1 MQSMNTIDYAT
12 ATATQL
18 VEALAARQ
26 VGALELCDAAIA
38 RIEARDGEINAVVV
52 RDFER
57 AREQARA
64 ADEALAR
71 GERRPLLGVPMTVKE
86 AFNVAGLPATWGFEF
101 AKAMPVTQDA
111 VAVSRLKAAGAVILG
126 KTNVALALGE
136 WQSVNPV
143 YGRTLNPLDTTRSPG
158 GSSGG
163 SAAAVAA
170 GMVPLELGSDIGGSI
185 RVPAHFCGLYGHK
198 PSVGLLPGR
207 GHDFPGAPSGAADVI
222 AVIGPLARSAD
233 DIELALDVLAGPDVD
248 DAPAWRLEL
257 PPARHVQPTG
267 LRVLVMTTHP
277 CAHASAEVQAAVE
290 RTADRLARA
299 GAQVSRGSE
308 LLPDLEAMHKLYAA
322 MLKTIVTRG
331 APDAPP
337 SIPSHEWLTLLDRRA
352 RLRET
357 WRKLF
362 ASFDIVLCPPF
373 GTAAFPHIPGPIDWQ
388 TTTVDIDGEP
398 TPYHHQLAW
407 AGAATFAGL
416 PATVAPAGKTAD
428 GMPIGVQ
435 IIGPLL
441 EDRTPIAVARWLQL
455 NP

>member
-1 MQSMNTIDYAT
+1 MNSTDFAT

-38 RIEARDGEINAVVV
+38 RIEQRDGDINAVVV
-52 RDFER
+52 RDFDR

-64 ADEALAR
+64 ADAALAR
-71 GERRPLLGVPMTVKE
+71 GERGALLGVPMTVKE
-86 AFNVAGLPATWGFEF
+86 SFNVAGLPTTWGFEF
-101 AKAMPVTQDA
+101 ARNIPVKQDA

-136 WQSVNPV
+136 WQSANPV

-163 SAAAVAA
+163 GAAAVAS

-198 PSVGLLPGR
+198 PSAGLLPSR

-248 DAPAWRLEL
+248 DAAAWRLSL
-257 PPARHVQPTG
+257 PPARHVQPNG

-277 CAHASAEVQAAVE
+277 CARASAEVQTAVE
-290 RTADRLARA
+290 QTAQRLARA
-299 GAQVSRGSE
+299 GAQVSHGSE
-308 LLPDLEAMHKLYAA
+308 LLPDLEALHKLYAA

-337 SIPSHEWLTLLDRRA
+337 SVPAHEWLTMLDRRA
-352 RLRET
+352 QLRAT

-362 ASFDIVLCPPF
+362 ATFDIVLCPPF
-373 GTAAFPHIPGPIDWQ
+373 GTAAFPHIEGPIDWR
-388 TTTVDIDGEP
+388 TTMLDVDGQA
-398 TPYHHQLAW
+398 TLYHEQLAW
-407 AGAATFAGL
+407 AGAATLAGL
-416 PATVAPAGKTAD
+416 PATVAPVGKGAG
-428 GMPIGVQ
+428 GLPIGAQ

-441 EDRTPIAVARWLQL
+441 EDRTSIAVARWLQQ

>member
-1 MQSMNTIDYAT
+1 MNLDYAT

-18 VEALAARQ
+18 VDALATRQ

-38 RIEARDGEINAVVV
+38 RIEALDGEINAVVV

-64 ADEALAR
+64 ADVALGKGAR
-71 GERRPLLGVPMTVKE
+71 GALLGVPMTVKE
-86 AFNVAGLPATWGFEF
+86 SFNVAGLPTTWGLEF
-101 AKAMPVTQDA
+101 AKQIPVKQDA

-143 YGRTLNPLDTTRSPG
+143 YGRTLNPLDTSRSPG

-163 SAAAVAA
+163 AAAAVAS
-170 GMVPLELGSDIGGSI
+170 GMVPLEVGSDIGGSI
-185 RVPAHFCGLYGHK
+185 RVPAHFCGVYGHK

-207 GHDFPGAPSGAADVI
+207 GHDFPGAASAVADVI

-233 DIELALDVLAGPDVD
+233 DIERALDVLAGPDVD
-248 DAPAWRLEL
+248 DAAAWCLEL
-257 PPARHVQPTG
+257 PPARHAQPSG

-277 CAHASAEVQAAVE
+277 CASVSAEVQAAVE
-290 RTADRLARA
+290 ATAQRLARA
-299 GAQVSRGSE
+299 GAQVSHGSD
-308 LLPDLEAMHKLYAA
+308 LLPDLEAMHKMYAA
-322 MLKTIVTRG
+322 MLKAVVTRG

-337 SIPSHEWLTLLDRRA
+337 SISAHEWFTMLDRRA
-352 RLRET
+352 QLRVT

-362 ASFDIVLCPPF
+362 ESFDVVLCPPF
-373 GTAAFPHIPGPIDWQ
+373 GTAAFPHIPGPIDWN
-388 TTTVDIDGEP
+388 TTMLSIDGAS
-398 TPYHHQLAW
+398 TRYHEQLAW
-407 AGAATFAGL
+407 AGAATTAGL
-416 PATVAPAGKTAD
+416 PATVAPVGKSAE

-441 EDRTPIAVARWLQL
+441 EDRTTVAVARWLQ
-455 NP
+455 